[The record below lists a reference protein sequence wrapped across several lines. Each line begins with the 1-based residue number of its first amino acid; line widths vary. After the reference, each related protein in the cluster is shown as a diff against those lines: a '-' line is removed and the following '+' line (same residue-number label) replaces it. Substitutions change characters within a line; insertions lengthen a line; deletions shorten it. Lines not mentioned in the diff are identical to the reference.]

1 MSDGSK
7 VESVQTFGRKKTA
20 TAVAFVKKGTGLI
33 KINGSPLGLV
43 APEALKLKV
52 YEPILILGWEKFA
65 NVRFNIIE

>member
-1 MSDGSK
+1 
-7 VESVQTFGRKKTA
+7 
-20 TAVAFVKKGTGLI
+20 VKKGTGLI

-65 NVRFNIIE
+65 NVRLYSILLYCCRVSCLCRLACLFDVTII